1 MSAPLTSLD
10 REGIAF
16 DRARTEFVA
25 AAEGH
30 AARLAKARSEY
41 IWNRTRQFYRDPKLA
56 KQTIL
61 QTPSVDWNYCTE
73 DIDELRIAAEERE
86 AAGLTDLERDDL
98 DAALTALAWIEQ
110 DRKEA
115 SDFENERPSYR
126 PSLCG

>member
-1 MSAPLTSLD
+1 MTAPLTSLD

-16 DRARTEFVA
+16 DRARAGFAA

-30 AARLAKARSEY
+30 ATRLAKARSNY
-41 IWNRTRQFYRDPKLA
+41 VWNRTRQFYHDPKLA
-56 KQTIL
+56 KQVIL
-61 QTPSVDWNYCTE
+61 QNPSVDWNHGTE
-73 DIDELRIAAEERE
+73 DIDELHIAAAERE
-86 AAGLTDLERDDL
+86 ADGLADLERDDL
-98 DAALTALAWIEQ
+98 DAALNALTWIEQ